1 MGEEVA
7 AGLPSGRG
15 DSAAIPARR
24 PRRSRER
31 GAVTAEAAV
40 VLPVLVAFALGLVW
54 LLAVAVA
61 QVRVVDG
68 AREAARVA
76 ARGDSDAEAK
86 AQARRVAG
94 GGADVDVTRGEQRVA
109 VTVRVD
115 VDGPG
120 GLFGALP
127 GVTVESR
134 AMAVEEP
141 G

>member
-1 MGEEVA
+1 M
-7 AGLPSGRG
+7 
-15 DSAAIPARR
+15 
-24 PRRSRER
+24 
-31 GAVTAEAAV
+31 TAEAAA

-54 LLAVAVA
+54 LLGVAVA

-76 ARGDSDAEAK
+76 ARGDGDVLAS

-94 GGADVDVTRGEQRVA
+94 DGADVDIARGDQRVV
-109 VTVRVD
+109 VTVSVD

-127 GVTVESR
+127 GVQVRSR
-134 AMAVEEP
+134 AEAVVEP
-141 G
+141 R